1 MLNWTNRNC
10 SLMRRIS
17 RCAASSLISGW
28 RAKRLRPRLELIVQC
43 KENYLN
49 KEESKMSKVKIVVN
63 TPTKAPKPETVGKPK
78 TPPMAGDTYKKV
90 KTRGTGAAIK
100 GTTHM
105 GV

>member
-1 MLNWTNRNC
+1 ME
-10 SLMRRIS
+10 
-17 RCAASSLISGW
+17 SSLRRGW
-28 RAKRLRPRLELIVQC
+28 QVKNSRPRLELIVQC
-43 KENYLN
+43 SENYLN

-78 TPPMAGDTYKKV
+78 TPPMASDTMKKV

-105 GV
+105 G

>member
-1 MLNWTNRNC
+1 
-10 SLMRRIS
+10 
-17 RCAASSLISGW
+17 
-28 RAKRLRPRLELIVQC
+28 
-43 KENYLN
+43 
-49 KEESKMSKVKIVVN
+49 MSKVKIVVN

-78 TPPMAGDTYKKV
+78 TPPMAGYTYKKV